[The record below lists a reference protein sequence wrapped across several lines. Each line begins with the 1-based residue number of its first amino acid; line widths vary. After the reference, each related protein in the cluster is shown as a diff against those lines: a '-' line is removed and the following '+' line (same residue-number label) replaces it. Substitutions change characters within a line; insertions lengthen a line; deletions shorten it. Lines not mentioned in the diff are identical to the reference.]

1 MEYTSLSI
9 FQITPFTLLFIL
21 GTVIL
26 LYFMDLS
33 YVVRFNITLIP
44 IMYSPYTLRRY
55 NVLSFVPCSQLPKK
69 DLSSLCLRIG
79 YVVMCWCFLLMV
91 IYYHG
96 LFYLS
101 IYFLKKVLFFYKLLL
116 SCKLYIFI

>member
-79 YVVMCWCFLLMV
+79 YSNVLVFSFDGYILPWV
-91 IYYHG
+91 
-96 LFYLS
+96 
-101 IYFLKKVLFFYKLLL
+101 VLFVN
-116 SCKLYIFI
+116 IFFEKSFVFL

>member
-79 YVVMCWCFLLMV
+79 YVVMFV
-91 IYYHG
+91 G
-96 LFYLS
+96 
-101 IYFLKKVLFFYKLLL
+101 VFF
-116 SCKLYIFI
+116 

>member
-79 YVVMCWCFLLMV
+79 YVVMMRMMGFKFM
-91 IYYHG
+91 
-96 LFYLS
+96 
-101 IYFLKKVLFFYKLLL
+101 
-116 SCKLYIFI
+116 

>member
-101 IYFLKKVLFFYKLLL
+101 IYFLKKVLFFYKL
-116 SCKLYIFI
+116 YF

>member
-69 DLSSLCLRIG
+69 DLSSLYLRIG
-79 YVVMCWCFLLMV
+79 YVVMCWCFDGYILPWV
-91 IYYHG
+91 
-96 LFYLS
+96 
-101 IYFLKKVLFFYKLLL
+101 VLFVN
-116 SCKLYIFI
+116 IFFEKSFVFL

>member
-79 YVVMCWCFLLMV
+79 YVVMCWWFLLMV

-101 IYFLKKVLFFYKLLL
+101 IYFLKKVLFFYKL
-116 SCKLYIFI
+116 YF

>member
-69 DLSSLCLRIG
+69 DLSMFKNWLCSNVLVFSFDG
-79 YVVMCWCFLLMV
+79 YILPWV
-91 IYYHG
+91 
-96 LFYLS
+96 
-101 IYFLKKVLFFYKLLL
+101 VLFVN
-116 SCKLYIFI
+116 IFFEKSFVFL